1 MFKFDTHMHFDLYK
15 DKRKVLEQIEHNKSF
30 TITVTNL
37 PDIFNNYQN
46 QFDWTKLKYTR
57 LALGLHPELTN
68 QYYRQID
75 KFIELLPKTRYIGE
89 VGLDYTTN
97 NLIFKK
103 TQKDIFQQ
111 IILECSKFKNKIL
124 TIHSRRAEKD
134 VLQLMRGF
142 SGTAILHWYSG
153 SIKNL
158 LEAIERGYYFS
169 VNQQMLLSK
178 SGREIVD
185 SIPIDRMLIESDAP
199 FTKGQ
204 ELQYDV
210 NFMNDIYHYF
220 KKMRKIDETE
230 LSLIFRNNFKDILL

>member
-1 MFKFDTHMHFDLYK
+1 
-15 DKRKVLEQIEHNKSF
+15 
-30 TITVTNL
+30 
-37 PDIFNNYQN
+37 
-46 QFDWTKLKYTR
+46 
-57 LALGLHPELTN
+57 
-68 QYYRQID
+68 
-75 KFIELLPKTRYIGE
+75 
-89 VGLDYTTN
+89 
-97 NLIFKK
+97 
-103 TQKDIFQQ
+103 
-111 IILECSKFKNKIL
+111 
-124 TIHSRRAEKD
+124 
-134 VLQLMRGF
+134 MRGF